1 MFDPAGLEF
10 EPTPAGLSREA
21 VVRLVNSHEVPV
33 AIHGCGGGVSW
44 RKAAEASVAWRSV
57 SPGFEDVADWRPRT
71 GAPGELPYRAELWRA
86 LSGTAESSSFA
97 TTKAQRLLNAADPD
111 ASGMSWGSRD

>member
-1 MFDPAGLEF
+1 MALGVGGARLFDPAGLEF
-10 EPTPAGLSREA
+10 EPTQAGLSRET

-33 AIHGCGGGVSW
+33 AIHGCGGAVSW
-44 RKAAEASVAWRSV
+44 RIAAEASVAWRSV

-86 LSGTAESSSFA
+86 LSGDGRVLVF
-97 TTKAQRLLNAADPD
+97 RND
-111 ASGMSWGSRD
+111 